1 MKILSIFPLF
11 IRKRFVVERGIC
23 LMTNK
28 WKTFSELIFLATVA
42 FPALHY
48 LGIRIHSIDEN
59 VNLQY
64 FNVAAIVAPIVFLAW
79 GSAIAIFG

>member
-1 MKILSIFPLF
+1 
-11 IRKRFVVERGIC
+11 VGERGIG
-23 LMTNK
+23 LMANK
-28 WKTFSELIFLATVA
+28 WKTFSELIFLAIVT

-59 VNLQY
+59 ITLHY
-64 FNVAAIVAPIVFLAW
+64 FNVAAIVAPIVFVAW

>member
-1 MKILSIFPLF
+1 VAI
-11 IRKRFVVERGIC
+11 
-23 LMTNK
+23 
-28 WKTFSELIFLATVA
+28 VA
-42 FPALHY
+42 FPSLHY

>member
-1 MKILSIFPLF
+1 LSP
-11 IRKRFVVERGIC
+11 
-23 LMTNK
+23 
-28 WKTFSELIFLATVA
+28 

-59 VNLQY
+59 VALNY
-64 FNVAAIVAPIVFLAW
+64 FNVAAIVAPIVFLTW